1 MGAIIRVKSGYP
13 THTDHVEFDAD
24 DFEGAEDFG
33 YGLYKLTVETGLI
46 MVPVAMAIE
55 GAEAEFDVSGWTI
68 EQIFQVVEW
77 SASHG
82 EAFGI
87 FLELGMHTESDPDL
101 WEDEFTESYEGE
113 WESEG
118 AWLENRLDEV
128 GEAPNP
134 YLAVD
139 WEESFRYGGFNTEYT
154 FEKGYMFRT
163 V

>member
-1 MGAIIRVKSGYP
+1 MGATIRVKSGYP

-55 GAEAEFDVSGWTI
+55 GAEAEFNVSGWTL

-128 GEAPNP
+128 GETPNP

>member
-1 MGAIIRVKSGYP
+1 MGATIRVKSGYP

-55 GAEAEFDVSGWTI
+55 GAEAEFNVSGWTL
-68 EQIFQVVEW
+68 EQIFRVVEW

-101 WEDEFTESYEGE
+101 WEDEFTESYQGG
-113 WESEG
+113 WDSE
-118 AWLENRLDEV
+118 AEWLENFMDEL

-134 YLAVD
+134 NLVVD
-139 WEESFRYGGFNTEYT
+139 WEATWRYGGYSSEYS
-154 FEKGYMFRT
+154 FEQGHMFRT